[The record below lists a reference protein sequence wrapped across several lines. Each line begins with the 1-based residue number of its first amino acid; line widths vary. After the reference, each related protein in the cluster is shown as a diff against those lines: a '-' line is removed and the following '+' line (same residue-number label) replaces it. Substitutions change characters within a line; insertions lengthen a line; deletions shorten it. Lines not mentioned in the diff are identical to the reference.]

1 MKHIIGEE
9 CMSRLIINEII
20 SEINVLPYILGYK
33 SHPRIRRTPTLS

>member
-20 SEINVLPYILGYK
+20 SEINVLLY
-33 SHPRIRRTPTLS
+33 RINDLLT